1 MNENFENYEEE
12 YVEDIEDNTEN
23 ISVSSSDQL
32 DRIEALLNEDIA
44 LREAEQL
51 NTSSGSEMETSSGV
65 VSPDYAQYI
74 YDLLMDGS
82 ITVQVVE
89 EQQTPILEKHLNDYS
104 ANEII
109 MLTLVFATLV
119 AVFVGMVKISIG
131 NYKK

>member
-1 MNENFENYEEE
+1 MNENNENYETE
-12 YVEDIEDNTEN
+12 YVEDIEDDTEDL
-23 ISVSSSDQL
+23 SDSTFDQL
-32 DRIEALLNEDIA
+32 DRIEAFLNEDIA

-51 NTSSGSEMETSSGV
+51 NTSSGSELETSSGV

-109 MLTLVFATLV
+109 MLTLVFASLF
-119 AVFVGMVKISIG
+119 AVFVGMVKVSIG